1 MLGEVSGIGTPR
13 GEVPEAEVFDL
24 GGKREL
30 PVMGGRGD
38 TPRDLSVLA
47 VKGTR
52 SVGAGEPRREE
63 AADEMEESLSK
74 TCYMSLMLS
83 AFNSKGLK

>member
-1 MLGEVSGIGTPR
+1 ML
-13 GEVPEAEVFDL
+13 DL

-30 PVMGGRGD
+30 AELGGRGD

-47 VKGTR
+47 VKGVR
-52 SVGAGEPRREE
+52 SLGAGELRRVE

-74 TCYMSLMLS
+74 T
-83 AFNSKGLK
+83 